1 MEDATPK
8 ASIMTDQ
15 HSTQRSRHDE
25 FLAELEAGI
34 FDPVHKRLIKAYQ
47 GNDPTTSME
56 SELKAILLE
65 ILQRED

>member
-1 MEDATPK
+1 MEDSTPK
-8 ASIMTDQ
+8 ASIATDQ
-15 HSTQRSRHDE
+15 HPPQRSRHGE

-34 FDPVHKRLIKAYQ
+34 SDLVHKRLIKAYQ

-56 SELKAILLE
+56 SELKVILLE